1 MSQRCYLKSSLKN
14 KKEMFFFLKDWKMIS
29 GLKNKARETLVTNSQ
44 TQDVDSLNK
53 GKYFVFYA

>member
-1 MSQRCYLKSSLKN
+1 
-14 KKEMFFFLKDWKMIS
+14 MFFFLKDWKMIS